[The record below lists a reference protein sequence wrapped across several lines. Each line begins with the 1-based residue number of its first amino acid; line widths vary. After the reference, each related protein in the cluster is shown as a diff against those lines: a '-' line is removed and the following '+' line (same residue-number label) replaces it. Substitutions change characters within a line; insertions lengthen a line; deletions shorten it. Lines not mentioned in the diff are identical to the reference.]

1 MKWWHVG
8 TGTLVVLLLGLV
20 GWMPRL
26 APEMRLLAAGAL
38 VAFAVLY
45 AVWGQRLLRQD
56 CPRATAYLGASILV
70 VAVGVFAEPNLL
82 IMQCLLFPL
91 IWVLSSSIR
100 HAIMLNVVAA
110 PLFVVAYATGLGG
123 SGHLWVE
130 AFFIE
135 GLSLGFSIVLG
146 LWINNIAE
154 LGRQK
159 SQLYDELAA
168 AQDQLAGLSRDAGA
182 AAERERIARDIHD
195 TIAQSVTG
203 IVMLAQRGRREL
215 DEVSRDDACD
225 GDSGERSSGERS
237 SGERSS
243 GERSSGDASSGGS
256 GDRPAQG
263 AAAET
268 FEMIESMGREALE
281 EARALVATLAKLPD
295 SDATLEQALRRV
307 AERFGRETAL
317 RVDVETDALPP
328 LPRELEVMLLRCA
341 QEGLANVRKHARAT
355 AAVVS
360 LRVEDGFV
368 ELRVDD
374 DGRGYPAEAET
385 RSAAEPENGTETGA
399 GARTGTGT
407 DTDIDALSARGFG
420 LAGMRERLALANGTL
435 SIRTLRTPGGE
446 PVGAS
451 LTARAPLP
459 TRAPASAPTPAPPSA
474 PVSAVT
480 VSPTPAPHPAAASA
494 SAHTTA
500 DSPAASRNPHA
511 ERTS

>member
-8 TGTLVVLLLGLV
+8 TGALVVLLLGLV

-26 APEMRLLAAGAL
+26 TPEMRLLAAGAL

-45 AVWGQRLLRQD
+45 AAWGQRLLRQD
-56 CPRATAYLGASILV
+56 CPRATGYLAASILV

-100 HAIMLNVVAA
+100 HAIVLNVVAA

-123 SGHLWVE
+123 SGHLWIE

-203 IVMLAQRGRREL
+203 IVMLAQRGRREV
-215 DEVSRDDACD
+215 DEAARGDAHD

-237 SGERSS
+237 SG
-243 GERSSGDASSGGS
+243 GIGG
-256 GDRPAQG
+256 RPAQG
-263 AAAET
+263 AAAAT

-317 RVDVETDALPP
+317 RVDVEADALPP

-360 LRVEDGFV
+360 LRVEDGSI

-385 RSAAEPENGTETGA
+385 RSAGQPESETEDETEA
-399 GARTGTGT
+399 G
-407 DTDIDALSARGFG
+407 IDALSARGFG
-420 LAGMRERLALANGTL
+420 LAGMRDRLTLANGTL
-435 SIRTLRTPGGE
+435 SIRTLRSPSGE

-459 TRAPASAPTPAPPSA
+459 TGAPGPTPAPPSA
-474 PVSAVT
+474 PVSMT
-480 VSPTPAPHPAAASA
+480 AASQA
-494 SAHTTA
+494 PARTAH
-500 DSPAASRNPHA
+500 P
-511 ERTS
+511 ERIS

>member
-1 MKWWHVG
+1 
-8 TGTLVVLLLGLV
+8 
-20 GWMPRL
+20 
-26 APEMRLLAAGAL
+26 
-38 VAFAVLY
+38 
-45 AVWGQRLLRQD
+45 
-56 CPRATAYLGASILV
+56 
-70 VAVGVFAEPNLL
+70 
-82 IMQCLLFPL
+82 
-91 IWVLSSSIR
+91 
-100 HAIMLNVVAA
+100 
-110 PLFVVAYATGLGG
+110 VAYATGLGG
-123 SGHLWVE
+123 SGHLWIE

-203 IVMLAQRGRREL
+203 IVMLAQRGRREV
-215 DEVSRDDACD
+215 DEASRGDAHD
-225 GDSGERSSGERS
+225 GDSGERSSG
-237 SGERSS
+237 GI
-243 GERSSGDASSGGS
+243 GG
-256 GDRPAQG
+256 RPTQG
-263 AAAET
+263 AAAAT

-317 RVDVETDALPP
+317 RVDVEADALPP

-360 LRVEDGFV
+360 LRVEDGSI

-385 RSAAEPENGTETGA
+385 RSAGQPESETEDETEA
-399 GARTGTGT
+399 G
-407 DTDIDALSARGFG
+407 IDALSARGFG
-420 LAGMRERLALANGTL
+420 LAGMRDRLTLANGTL
-435 SIRTLRTPGGE
+435 SIRTLRSPSGE

-459 TRAPASAPTPAPPSA
+459 TRAPGPTPAPPSA
-474 PVSAVT
+474 PVSMT
-480 VSPTPAPHPAAASA
+480 AASQA
-494 SAHTTA
+494 PARTA
-500 DSPAASRNPHA
+500 HA

>member
-8 TGTLVVLLLGLV
+8 TGALVVLLLGLV

-26 APEMRLLAAGAL
+26 TPEMRILAAGAL

-45 AVWGQRLLRQD
+45 AAWGQRLLRQD
-56 CPRATAYLGASILV
+56 CPRATGYLAASILV
-70 VAVGVFAEPNLL
+70 VAVGVYAEPNLL

-100 HAIMLNVVAA
+100 HAIVLNVVAA

-159 SQLYDELAA
+159 TLLYDELAA
-168 AQDQLAGLSRDAGA
+168 AQDQLASLSRDAGA

-195 TIAQSVTG
+195 TIAQTVTG
-203 IVMLAQRGRREL
+203 IVMLAQRGRREVTEVT
-215 DEVSRDDACD
+215 EVSRDNARD
-225 GDSGERSSGERS
+225 GVNDERSSDRS
-237 SGERSS
+237 SDLSNG
-243 GERSSGDASSGGS
+243 GLSGG
-256 GDRPAQG
+256 G
-263 AAAET
+263 AADRTGPGASAET
-268 FEMIESMGREALE
+268 FELIESMGREALD

-295 SDATLEQALRRV
+295 ADATLEQAVRRV
-307 AERFGRETAL
+307 AERFGRETSL
-317 RVDVETDALPP
+317 RVDVEADALPP
-328 LPRELEVMLLRCA
+328 LPRELEVMFLRCA

-385 RSAAEPENGTETGA
+385 RGPAKSENETETETETDADAETGA
-399 GARTGTGT
+399 AG
-407 DTDIDALSARGFG
+407 IDALSARGFG

-435 SIRTLRTPGGE
+435 SIRTLRTPAGE

-451 LTARAPLP
+451 LTARAP
-459 TRAPASAPTPAPPSA
+459 ASAPTSGSAASPA
-474 PVSAVT
+474 
-480 VSPTPAPHPAAASA
+480 TPPAAYV
-494 SAHTTA
+494 
-500 DSPAASRNPHA
+500 

>member
-8 TGTLVVLLLGLV
+8 TGALVVLLLGLV

-45 AVWGQRLLRQD
+45 AAWGQRLLRQN
-56 CPRATAYLGASILV
+56 CPRATGYLAASILV

-100 HAIMLNVVAA
+100 HAIVLNVVAA

-123 SGHLWVE
+123 SGHLWIE

-215 DEVSRDDACD
+215 DEVSPVA
-225 GDSGERSSGERS
+225 G
-237 SGERSS
+237 
-243 GERSSGDASSGGS
+243 
-256 GDRPAQG
+256 PAV
-263 AAAET
+263 AET
-268 FEMIESMGREALE
+268 FEMIESMGREALD

-368 ELRVDD
+368 EVRVDD
-374 DGRGYPAEAET
+374 DGRGYPVEA
-385 RSAAEPENGTETGA
+385 
-399 GARTGTGT
+399 GT
-407 DTDIDALSARGFG
+407 DTDIDAVSARGFG
-420 LAGMRERLALANGTL
+420 LAGMRERLTLAHGTL
-435 SIRTLRTPGGE
+435 SIRTLRSPSGE

-459 TRAPASAPTPAPPSA
+459 TGATATAPAR
-474 PVSAVT
+474 
-480 VSPTPAPHPAAASA
+480 AA
-494 SAHTTA
+494 
-500 DSPAASRNPHA
+500 HA

>member
-8 TGTLVVLLLGLV
+8 TGALVVLLLGLV

-26 APEMRLLAAGAL
+26 TPEMRILAAGAL

-45 AVWGQRLLRQD
+45 AAWGQRLLRQD
-56 CPRATAYLGASILV
+56 CPRATGYLAASILV

-100 HAIMLNVVAA
+100 HAIVLNVVAA

-159 SQLYDELAA
+159 TLLYDELAA
-168 AQDQLAGLSRDAGA
+168 AQDQLASLSRDAGA

-195 TIAQSVTG
+195 TIAQTVTG
-203 IVMLAQRGRREL
+203 IVMLAQRGRREVT
-215 DEVSRDDACD
+215 EFSRDDARD
-225 GDSGERSSGERS
+225 GDNGERSSDRS
-237 SGERSS
+237 SDLSS
-243 GERSSGDASSGGS
+243 VGWSSGGDD
-256 GDRPAQG
+256 DRTGPG
-263 AAAET
+263 ASAET
-268 FEMIESMGREALE
+268 FELIESMGREALD

-295 SDATLEQALRRV
+295 ADATLEQAVRRV
-307 AERFGRETAL
+307 AERFGRETSL
-317 RVDVETDALPP
+317 RVDVEADALPP
-328 LPRELEVMLLRCA
+328 LPRELEVMFLRCA

-355 AAVVS
+355 ATVVS

-374 DGRGYPAEAET
+374 DGRGYPAEAGTRGPAKSENET
-385 RSAAEPENGTETGA
+385 ENETANDADADAETGA
-399 GARTGTGT
+399 AG
-407 DTDIDALSARGFG
+407 IDALSARGFG

-451 LTARAPLP
+451 LTARAP
-459 TRAPASAPTPAPPSA
+459 ASAPTSGG
-474 PVSAVT
+474 
-480 VSPTPAPHPAAASA
+480 AA
-494 SAHTTA
+494 
-500 DSPAASRNPHA
+500 SPAAPPA
-511 ERTS
+511 AYVERTS

>member
-1 MKWWHVG
+1 
-8 TGTLVVLLLGLV
+8 
-20 GWMPRL
+20 
-26 APEMRLLAAGAL
+26 
-38 VAFAVLY
+38 
-45 AVWGQRLLRQD
+45 
-56 CPRATAYLGASILV
+56 
-70 VAVGVFAEPNLL
+70 
-82 IMQCLLFPL
+82 
-91 IWVLSSSIR
+91 
-100 HAIMLNVVAA
+100 
-110 PLFVVAYATGLGG
+110 VVAYATGLGG
-123 SGHLWVE
+123 SGHLWIE

-146 LWINNIAE
+146 VWINNIAE

-203 IVMLAQRGRREL
+203 IVMLAQRGRREV
-215 DEVSRDDACD
+215 DEAARGDAHD

-237 SGERSS
+237 SG
-243 GERSSGDASSGGS
+243 GIGG
-256 GDRPAQG
+256 RPAQG
-263 AAAET
+263 AAAAT

-307 AERFGRETAL
+307 AGRFGRETAL
-317 RVDVETDALPP
+317 RVDVEADALPP

-360 LRVEDGFV
+360 LRVEDGSI

-374 DGRGYPAEAET
+374 DGRGYPAEAEAET
-385 RSAAEPENGTETGA
+385 RSAGQPESETEDETEA
-399 GARTGTGT
+399 G
-407 DTDIDALSARGFG
+407 IDALSARGFG
-420 LAGMRERLALANGTL
+420 LAGMRDRLTLANGTL
-435 SIRTLRTPGGE
+435 SIRTLRSPSGE

-459 TRAPASAPTPAPPSA
+459 TGAPGPTPAPPSA
-474 PVSAVT
+474 PVSMT
-480 VSPTPAPHPAAASA
+480 AASQA
-494 SAHTTA
+494 PARTA
-500 DSPAASRNPHA
+500 HA

>member
-8 TGTLVVLLLGLV
+8 TGALVVLLLGLV

-45 AVWGQRLLRQD
+45 AAWGQRLLRQD
-56 CPRATAYLGASILV
+56 CPRATGYLAASILV

-100 HAIMLNVVAA
+100 HAIVLNVVAA

-123 SGHLWVE
+123 SGHLWIE
-130 AFFIE
+130 GFFIE

-203 IVMLAQRGRREL
+203 IVMLAQRGRREV
-215 DEVSRDDACD
+215 DE
-225 GDSGERSSGERS
+225 
-237 SGERSS
+237 
-243 GERSSGDASSGGS
+243 ASVARG
-256 GDRPAQG
+256 PAV
-263 AAAET
+263 AET
-268 FEMIESMGREALE
+268 FETIESMGREALE

-307 AERFGRETAL
+307 AERFGRETSL
-317 RVDVETDALPP
+317 RVDVESDALPP

-341 QEGLANVRKHARAT
+341 QEGLANVRKHARAS

-385 RSAAEPENGTETGA
+385 RSAAGPENGAETPNQTETE
-399 GARTGTGT
+399 
-407 DTDIDALSARGFG
+407 TDIDALSARGFG
-420 LAGMRERLALANGTL
+420 LAGMRERLALADGTL

-446 PVGAS
+446 PFGAS

-459 TRAPASAPTPAPPSA
+459 KRAPAPAPTSA
-474 PVSAVT
+474 PVSTAT
-480 VSPTPAPHPAAASA
+480 ASPAPAR
-494 SAHTTA
+494 TA
-500 DSPAASRNPHA
+500 QA

>member
-8 TGTLVVLLLGLV
+8 TGALVVLLLGLV

-26 APEMRLLAAGAL
+26 TPEMRILAAGAL
-38 VAFAVLY
+38 VAFAALY
-45 AVWGQRLLRQD
+45 AAWGQRLLRQD
-56 CPRATAYLGASILV
+56 CPRATGYLAASILV
-70 VAVGVFAEPNLL
+70 VAVGVYAEPNLL

-100 HAIMLNVVAA
+100 HAIVLNVVAA
-110 PLFVVAYATGLGG
+110 PLFVLAYATGLGG

-146 LWINNIAE
+146 LWINNIAD

-159 SQLYDELAA
+159 TLLYDELAA
-168 AQDQLAGLSRDAGA
+168 AQDQLASLSRDAGA

-195 TIAQSVTG
+195 TIAQTMTG
-203 IVMLAQRGRREL
+203 IVMLAQRGRREA
-215 DEVSRDDACD
+215 DDASVAR
-225 GDSGERSSGERS
+225 G
-237 SGERSS
+237 
-243 GERSSGDASSGGS
+243 
-256 GDRPAQG
+256 PAV
-263 AAAET
+263 AET
-268 FEMIESMGREALE
+268 FETIESMGREALD

-307 AERFGRETAL
+307 AERFGRETSL

-328 LPRELEVMLLRCA
+328 LPRELEVMFLRCA
-341 QEGLANVRKHARAT
+341 QEGLANVRKHARAS

-360 LRVEDGFV
+360 LSVEDGFV

-385 RSAAEPENGTETGA
+385 RSAAGPENGAESRTETDA
-399 GARTGTGT
+399 G
-407 DTDIDALSARGFG
+407 INALSARGFG
-420 LAGMRERLALANGTL
+420 LAGMRERLALAHGTL

-446 PVGAS
+446 AVGAS

-459 TRAPASAPTPAPPSA
+459 APAAAPTAASA
-474 PVSAVT
+474 
-480 VSPTPAPHPAAASA
+480 PAAASL
-494 SAHTTA
+494 SMPSST
-500 DSPAASRNPHA
+500 PAAVDAPSPTA
-511 ERTS
+511 PSGRTS

>member
-8 TGTLVVLLLGLV
+8 TGALVVLLLGLV

-26 APEMRLLAAGAL
+26 TPEMRILAAGAL

-45 AVWGQRLLRQD
+45 AAWGQRLLRQD
-56 CPRATAYLGASILV
+56 CPRATGYLAASILV
-70 VAVGVFAEPNLL
+70 VAVGVYAEPNLL

-100 HAIMLNVVAA
+100 HAIVLNVVAA

-159 SQLYDELAA
+159 TLLYDELAA
-168 AQDQLAGLSRDAGA
+168 AQDQLASLSRDAGA

-195 TIAQSVTG
+195 TIAQTVTG
-203 IVMLAQRGRREL
+203 IVMLAQRGRREVT
-215 DEVSRDDACD
+215 EVSRDDARD
-225 GDSGERSSGERS
+225 GDNGERSSDRS
-237 SGERSS
+237 SDLSS
-243 GERSSGDASSGGS
+243 VGWSSGGDD
-256 GDRPAQG
+256 DRTGPG
-263 AAAET
+263 ASAET
-268 FEMIESMGREALE
+268 FELIESMGREALD

-295 SDATLEQALRRV
+295 ADATLEQAVRRV
-307 AERFGRETAL
+307 AERFGRETSL
-317 RVDVETDALPP
+317 RVDVEADALPP
-328 LPRELEVMLLRCA
+328 LPRELEVMFLRCA

-355 AAVVS
+355 AVVVS

-385 RSAAEPENGTETGA
+385 RGPAKSENETETADDADAETETGA
-399 GARTGTGT
+399 AG
-407 DTDIDALSARGFG
+407 IDALSARGFG

-435 SIRTLRTPGGE
+435 SIRTLRTPAGE

-451 LTARAPLP
+451 LTARAP
-459 TRAPASAPTPAPPSA
+459 ASAPTSGSA
-474 PVSAVT
+474 A
-480 VSPTPAPHPAAASA
+480 
-494 SAHTTA
+494 
-500 DSPAASRNPHA
+500 SPAAPPA
-511 ERTS
+511 AYVERTS

>member
-8 TGTLVVLLLGLV
+8 TGALVVLLLGLV

-45 AVWGQRLLRQD
+45 AAWGQRLLRQD
-56 CPRATAYLGASILV
+56 CPRATGYLAASILV

-100 HAIMLNVVAA
+100 HAIVLNVVAA

-123 SGHLWVE
+123 SGHLWIE

-203 IVMLAQRGRREL
+203 IVMLAQRGRREV
-215 DEVSRDDACD
+215 DE
-225 GDSGERSSGERS
+225 
-237 SGERSS
+237 
-243 GERSSGDASSGGS
+243 ASVARG
-256 GDRPAQG
+256 P

-307 AERFGRETAL
+307 AQRFGRETSL
-317 RVDVETDALPP
+317 RVDVEADALPP
-328 LPRELEVMLLRCA
+328 LPRELEVMLLRCT

-385 RSAAEPENGTETGA
+385 RSAAGPEIGAETGTQTETG
-399 GARTGTGT
+399 
-407 DTDIDALSARGFG
+407 TDIDALSARGFG
-420 LAGMRERLALANGTL
+420 LAGMRERLALADGTL

-459 TRAPASAPTPAPPSA
+459 TRAAAPVPAPA
-474 PVSAVT
+474 R
-480 VSPTPAPHPAAASA
+480 
-494 SAHTTA
+494 TA
-500 DSPAASRNPHA
+500 HA

>member
-8 TGTLVVLLLGLV
+8 TGALVVLLLGLV

-45 AVWGQRLLRQD
+45 AAWGQRLLRQD
-56 CPRATAYLGASILV
+56 CPRATGYLAASILV

-100 HAIMLNVVAA
+100 HAIVLNVVAA

-123 SGHLWVE
+123 SGHLWIE

-203 IVMLAQRGRREL
+203 IVMLAQRGQRE
-215 DEVSRDDACD
+215 A
-225 GDSGERSSGERS
+225 GEE
-237 SGERSS
+237 
-243 GERSSGDASSGGS
+243 
-256 GDRPAQG
+256 PAV
-263 AAAET
+263 AET
-268 FEMIESMGREALE
+268 FELIESMGREALD

-307 AERFGRETAL
+307 AERFGRETSL

-328 LPRELEVMLLRCA
+328 LPRELEVMFLRCA
-341 QEGLANVRKHARAT
+341 QEALANVRKHAHAT

-360 LRVEDGFV
+360 LRVENGSI

-374 DGRGYPAEAET
+374 DGRGYPGEAEL
-385 RSAAEPENGTETGA
+385 GV
-399 GARTGTGT
+399 
-407 DTDIDALSARGFG
+407 DALAGRGFG

-435 SIRTLRTPGGE
+435 SIRTLRAPSGE

-451 LTARAPLP
+451 LTARAALP
-459 TRAPASAPTPAPPSA
+459 APTAPGSGARSAPAPSATARAATAAPAAPPAPTAPTAPA
-474 PVSAVT
+474 
-480 VSPTPAPHPAAASA
+480 TPATQP
-494 SAHTTA
+494 
-500 DSPAASRNPHA
+500 
-511 ERTS
+511 ERIS

>member
-56 CPRATAYLGASILV
+56 CPRATGYLGASILV

-123 SGHLWVE
+123 SGHLWIE

-215 DEVSRDDACD
+215 DEVSRDDARD

-237 SGERSS
+237 SV
-243 GERSSGDASSGGS
+243 DASSGGS

-385 RSAAEPENGTETGA
+385 RSAGEPENGTETGA
-399 GARTGTGT
+399 GARTGT

-435 SIRTLRTPGGE
+435 SIRTLRTMGGE

-459 TRAPASAPTPAPPSA
+459 TRAPAPAPTPAPTSA

-500 DSPAASRNPHA
+500 ASPAASRTAHA

>member
-8 TGTLVVLLLGLV
+8 TGALVVLLLGLV

-45 AVWGQRLLRQD
+45 AAWGQRLLRQD
-56 CPRATAYLGASILV
+56 CPRATGYLAASILV

-100 HAIMLNVVAA
+100 HAIVLNVVAA

-123 SGHLWVE
+123 SGHLWIE
-130 AFFIE
+130 GFFIE

-203 IVMLAQRGRREL
+203 IVMLAQRGRREV
-215 DEVSRDDACD
+215 DE
-225 GDSGERSSGERS
+225 
-237 SGERSS
+237 
-243 GERSSGDASSGGS
+243 ASVARG
-256 GDRPAQG
+256 PAV
-263 AAAET
+263 AET
-268 FEMIESMGREALE
+268 FETIESMGREALE

-307 AERFGRETAL
+307 AERFGRETSL
-317 RVDVETDALPP
+317 RVDVESDALPP

-341 QEGLANVRKHARAT
+341 QEGLANVRKHARAS

-360 LRVEDGFV
+360 LRVEGGFV

-374 DGRGYPAEAET
+374 DGRGYPAEAGT
-385 RSAAEPENGTETGA
+385 GTETEA
-399 GARTGTGT
+399 G
-407 DTDIDALSARGFG
+407 IDALSARGFG
-420 LAGMRERLALANGTL
+420 LAGMRERLALADGTL

-459 TRAPASAPTPAPPSA
+459 TRAAAPDPAPA
-474 PVSAVT
+474 R
-480 VSPTPAPHPAAASA
+480 
-494 SAHTTA
+494 TA
-500 DSPAASRNPHA
+500 QA